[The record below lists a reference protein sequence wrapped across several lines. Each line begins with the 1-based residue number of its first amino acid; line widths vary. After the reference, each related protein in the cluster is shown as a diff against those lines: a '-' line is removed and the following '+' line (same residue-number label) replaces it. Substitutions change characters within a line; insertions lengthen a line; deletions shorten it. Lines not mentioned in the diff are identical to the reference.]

1 LCNNQEQKIMALTA
15 TSTIENGV
23 AKIILDG
30 EVDTTSA
37 PAFQAEVAKAVDAK
51 AIRLVL
57 LMEKLTYMS
66 SAGLRV
72 LMFAKQKMGTN
83 VDIYMVGMQEAV
95 QETLEKT
102 GFDQGV
108 IIVNEYN
115 G

>member
-1 LCNNQEQKIMALTA
+1 MAFSA

-30 EVDTTSA
+30 EVDANSA
-37 PAFQAEVAKAVDAK
+37 PIFQAEVKKAADAK

-72 LMFAKQKMGTN
+72 LIFAKQKMGTD
-83 VDIYMVGMQEAV
+83 VDIYMVGMKEKIK
-95 QETLEKT
+95 ETLETT

-108 IIVNEYN
+108 IIVDKYD